1 MSDFC
6 EKLQISLSHEI
17 EERPRIVHLRPG
29 RLCGVTHSEIR
40 KEHFAVIGQPVRKP
54 HGRLEGVSLPR
65 VRLAVVVAVI
75 VGETFAEI
83 PVRVGKNIFHER
95 QLLGWS
101 EVAQGAGAHHDPLVR
116 PTGLEPV
123 KHVLEGRLHSCVRS
137 IFLADGIV
145 RRAVDV
151 LTEEIT
157 IVLQIPSD
165 LVRIA
170 VGAVQV
176 IIRHPRVQ
184 NPIEISVV
192 AEVQRFFRGNK

>member
-1 MSDFC
+1 MGID
-6 EKLQISLSHEI
+6 Q
-17 EERPRIVHLRPG
+17 
-29 RLCGVTHSEIR
+29 
-40 KEHFAVIGQPVRKP
+40 
-54 HGRLEGVSLPR
+54 
-65 VRLAVVVAVI
+65 
-75 VGETFAEI
+75 TFAEI
-83 PVRVGKNIFHER
+83 PVRVGQNIFDER

-101 EVAQGAGAHHDPLVR
+101 QVAQCASADHDALVR

-123 KHVLEGRLHSCVRS
+123 KHVFKCRLHSRVA
-137 IFLADGIV
+137 IVAIADGIV

>member
-1 MSDFC
+1 M
-6 EKLQISLSHEI
+6 
-17 EERPRIVHLRPG
+17 
-29 RLCGVTHSEIR
+29 
-40 KEHFAVIGQPVRKP
+40 
-54 HGRLEGVSLPR
+54 
-65 VRLAVVVAVI
+65 
-75 VGETFAEI
+75 
-83 PVRVGKNIFHER
+83 
-95 QLLGWS
+95 
-101 EVAQGAGAHHDPLVR
+101 LVR